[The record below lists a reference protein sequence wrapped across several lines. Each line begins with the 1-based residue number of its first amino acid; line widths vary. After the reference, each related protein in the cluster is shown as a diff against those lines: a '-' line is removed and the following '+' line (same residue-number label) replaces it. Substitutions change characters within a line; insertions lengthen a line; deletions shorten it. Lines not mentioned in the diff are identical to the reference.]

1 MQVSLTSLTRC
12 AVRTYPTSAM
22 KYIPTFEDEVISIVT
37 VMLRMATSL
46 HIEWQK
52 KLKLYS
58 KNMAMMHPDT
68 TEHLNHYLFTNKDRA
83 SYVIKVF

>member
-46 HIEWQK
+46 HIGWQK
-52 KLKLYS
+52 RLKLYS
-58 KNMAMMHPDT
+58 KNMATMHLDT
-68 TEHLNHYLFTNKDRA
+68 TEHLSHYLFMNINRLG
-83 SYVIKVF
+83 

>member
-1 MQVSLTSLTRC
+1 MQVLLISLTRC

-37 VMLRMATSL
+37 AMQRMATSL
-46 HIEWQK
+46 HIGWQK

-58 KNMAMMHPDT
+58 RNMAMMPPDT
-68 TEHLNHYLFTNKDRA
+68 TEHLSHYLFTNKNRL
-83 SYVIKVF
+83 S

>member
-1 MQVSLTSLTRC
+1 
-12 AVRTYPTSAM
+12 M

-68 TEHLNHYLFTNKDRA
+68 TEHLSLYLFTNKNRLG
-83 SYVIKVF
+83 

>member
-1 MQVSLTSLTRC
+1 MQDSLTSLTRC
-12 AVRTYPTSAM
+12 VVRTYPISVMIYT
-22 KYIPTFEDEVISIVT
+22 PTFEDGVISIVT
-37 VMLRMATSL
+37 AILRMATSL

>member
-68 TEHLNHYLFTNKDRA
+68 TEHLSLYLFTNKNRLG
-83 SYVIKVF
+83 

>member
-1 MQVSLTSLTRC
+1 
-12 AVRTYPTSAM
+12 M
-22 KYIPTFEDEVISIVT
+22 KYIPIFEDEVISIVT
-37 VMLRMATSL
+37 AMLRMATSL
-46 HIEWQK
+46 HIGWQK

-68 TEHLNHYLFTNKDRA
+68 AEHLNLYLSMNKDRV